1 MRRLAAA
8 LALAVVGAFAVGC
21 GGARSVRSVGAPPH
35 VGLPSRSLVRTVLG
49 GGAQRA
55 DVPADP
61 LWQRARFDDALDR
74 ARLAGAEG
82 AAGLF
87 DAVLGGGEAEAVA
100 LGALP
105 YADDAE
111 AVLGALV
118 TRAAEGDP
126 SSRGARLEAILAISG
141 RPASSNEPLEPDGMR
156 AAAAL
161 LAALCRRT
169 DLPRGE
175 RALAISAARA
185 LAAKG
190 WGDASRIP
198 TDLDPP

>member
-1 MRRLAAA
+1 MGG
-8 LALAVVGAFAVGC
+8 AVVHG
-21 GGARSVRSVGAPPH
+21 
-35 VGLPSRSLVRTVLG
+35 
-49 GGAQRA
+49 A
-55 DVPADP
+55 DVLADP
-61 LWQRARFDDALDR
+61 LWQRARGEDALDR
-74 ARLAGAEG
+74 ARLAEAVG

-111 AVLGALV
+111 VVLGALV
-118 TRAAEGDP
+118 TRAAEGDALRR
-126 SSRGARLEAILAISG
+126 SARLEAILAISG
-141 RPASSNEPLEPDGMR
+141 RPASSNEPLEPDGTR

-161 LAALCRRT
+161 LAALCGRT

-190 WGDASRIP
+190 WADASRIP
-198 TDLDPP
+198 SDLDPP